1 MSTEGN
7 AVVLAALF
15 DGVSLLQGQIAAL
28 AQSNSRIEETQRVIL
43 DRIDTIDAGQVAV
56 ADILPILETIL
67 GRVIDDRQR
76 TDAGYES
83 VVKVMADLADGHRE
97 AHEEITTIV
106 TVLEA
111 IGTSAGAD
119 RAAIEAAIGP
129 LASGVEKLLE
139 LPIANTQADSDEPP
153 RLGPALAQILANQVE
168 DRKMSRAGFKKVS
181 SLAAFSYAAA
191 SGHRGSLPVDVE
203 DDPLLEMYL
212 LAQPA
217 DLLSS
222 ERAVVHWRDA
232 ATAAGTT
239 ELIAIL
245 KKQYQPS
252 PTDTRETRVLRYR
265 LAAITRATITG
276 RGATPPAPPATII
289 PADRSAAACVIRSQ
303 ELAQLWRAGESAA
316 LYAEPELAGA
326 LDLFAL
332 AERRAGPT
340 PEDRASP
347 ELVALHRELAIRVES
362 GNRPSLAD
370 VRPARA
376 NDRAI
381 AAEVEQDR

>member
-7 AVVLAALF
+7 AGVLAALF

-67 GRVIDDRQR
+67 GRVVDDRQR

-83 VVKVMADLADGHRE
+83 VVKVLAALADGHRE
-97 AHEEITTIV
+97 AREEITTIV

-111 IGTSAGAD
+111 IDTSAGAD
-119 RAAIEAAIGP
+119 RAAIDAAIGP

-139 LPIANTQADSDEPP
+139 LTIANTQADSDEPP
-153 RLGPALAQILANQVE
+153 RLDPALAQILANQVE

-222 ERAVVHWRDA
+222 ERAVVHWRNA

-276 RGATPPAPPATII
+276 RGATPPTPPSTII

-303 ELAQLWRAGESAA
+303 ELAQLWRAGESTA

-332 AERRAGPT
+332 AERQAGPT
-340 PEDRASP
+340 SEDRTSP
-347 ELVALHRELAIRVES
+347 ELVALHRELATRVEA

-376 NDRAI
+376 SDRSI